1 MGWLRRAPVNLGMGS
16 RPPREGDAWGCAGE
30 GEKKKKFVFR
40 QMGVLGV

>member
-16 RPPREGDAWGCAGE
+16 RPPRGGDAWGCAGE
-30 GEKKKKFVFR
+30 GEKKKKSVFR